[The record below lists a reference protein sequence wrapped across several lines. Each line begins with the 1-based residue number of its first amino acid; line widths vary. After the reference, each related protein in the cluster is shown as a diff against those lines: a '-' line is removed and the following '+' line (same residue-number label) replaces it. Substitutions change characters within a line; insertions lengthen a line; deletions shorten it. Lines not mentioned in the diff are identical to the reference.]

1 MKLVLLGC
9 GFHGR
14 GVAYEL
20 AEMSEISDVLV
31 ADRDGQLARSTAERI
46 GARWAEVDVQDEDR
60 LREVIRGASL
70 VFNAVGPYHYRQNGV
85 RVVQAALAERVPY
98 VDMSDDHEVAES
110 LLLDPTWDEAAKSAG
125 IAVITG
131 TGIAP
136 GLTGMLAKLG
146 CDRVPGARAV
156 DVSFSWNY
164 SLAYPAALHHFFRLN
179 SGLAP
184 QFIDGEYVRPGAFT
198 GREEAVFLPPVGKK
212 EVWYTGINDPVS
224 ISHSLP
230 RLRRVTARGA
240 YHQKAANDLVQAMVR
255 WGFTSYDPL
264 PNSAET
270 PFEYLMHFVQSE
282 AGKSHFD
289 IPMEDAPMSVRVD
302 IGATT
307 DEEPVLSFEGQDFSR
322 RGTTSASAVVAKM
335 LLMRD
340 IEFTGVRAPEGC
352 VDAEQYLSTIAQHQ
366 DIALFEVQGERC
378 EPLFGPTPV
387 SRR

>member
-1 MKLVLLGC
+1 MRLVLLGC

-31 ADRDGQLARSTAERI
+31 ADRNGQLARSTAERI
-46 GARWAEVDVQDEDR
+46 GARWAEVDVQDEFR
-60 LREVIRGASL
+60 LREAIRGASL

-85 RVVQAALAERVPY
+85 RVVRAALAERVAY
-98 VDMSDDHEVAES
+98 VDMNDDHEVAEN
-110 LLLDPTWDEAAKSAG
+110 LLLDPTWDEAAKCAG

-146 CDRVPGARAV
+146 CHRVPGAKTV
-156 DVSFSWNY
+156 DVKFSWNY

-198 GREEAVFLPPVGKK
+198 GREEVLFLPPVGKK
-212 EVWYTGINDPVS
+212 EIWYTGINDPVS

-230 RLRRVTARGA
+230 GLRRVTARGA
-240 YHQKAANDLVQAMVR
+240 YHQKEANDLVQAMVR

-264 PNSAET
+264 PNTAQT
-270 PFEYLMHFVQSE
+270 PFEYLMHFMQSE
-282 AGKSHFD
+282 TGKSHFD
-289 IPMEDAPMSVRVD
+289 IRMEEAPMSVRIE
-302 IGATT
+302 IGTATG
-307 DEEPVLSFEGQDFSR
+307 EPPVLSFEGQDFSR

-335 LLMRD
+335 LLKGD
-340 IEFTGVRAPEGC
+340 IDFSGVRAPEGC
-352 VDAEQYLSTIAQHQ
+352 VDAEQFLSTIAQHR
-366 DIALFEVQGERC
+366 DIALFEWQGERC
-378 EPLFGPTPV
+378 EPLFGSAPIS
-387 SRR
+387 SR